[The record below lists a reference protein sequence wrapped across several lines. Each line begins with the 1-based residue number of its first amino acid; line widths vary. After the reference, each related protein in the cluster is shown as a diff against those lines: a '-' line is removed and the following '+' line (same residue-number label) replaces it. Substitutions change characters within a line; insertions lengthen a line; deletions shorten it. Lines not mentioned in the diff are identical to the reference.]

1 MKGEIAD
8 QAVDQK
14 IEDKHEEEE
23 KQRILQ
29 DVEDIL
35 GLTYLMQLH
44 PHDMIVKVYGMA
56 FGVGYEAAKENWSD
70 WIDDIR
76 DAIREQEKPW

>member
-1 MKGEIAD
+1 MQQTKEIMDAD
-8 QAVDQK
+8 KQADQK

-23 KQRILQ
+23 KKRILQ
-29 DVEDIL
+29 YVEDIL

-56 FGVGYEAAKENWSD
+56 FGVGYEAC
-70 WIDDIR
+70 
-76 DAIREQEKPW
+76 REDEGSGEPLRNEGWG

>member
-1 MKGEIAD
+1 MQQTKEIMD
-8 QAVDQK
+8 VDKEHDQK

-35 GLTYLMQLH
+35 GLMYLTQLH

-56 FGVGYEAAKENWSD
+56 FGVGYVAC
-70 WIDDIR
+70 
-76 DAIREQEKPW
+76 REDEGSGEPMRNEGWD